1 MFIQKQPASLL
12 FGALAILLSAG
23 FLFSSCHEG
32 TPTGGGRGGD
42 SVCVPNPKDS
52 SALGKINH
60 RIPRSEITNFRRAF
74 SADSF
79 IRKNPN
85 LFITE
90 SEGFNKRQ
98 LLELLSNP
106 DCVGIRI
113 YYGITKGVTKNE
125 LKMIIVGTNSQG
137 KDLYLPGDSKA
148 AARITQTE
156 YGLEYGQCCVGSTFE

>member
-12 FGALAILLSAG
+12 FGALATLFFTGL
-23 FLFSSCHEG
+23 LFSSCHEG
-32 TPTGGGRGGD
+32 TSMGGGKGGD
-42 SVCVPNPKDS
+42 SVCVPNPKDT

-60 RIPRSEITNFRRAF
+60 RIPKSEIMNFRRAF
-74 SADSF
+74 NADSLN
-79 IRKNPN
+79 RKNPG

-113 YYGITKGVTKNE
+113 YYGIAKGEKRNE

-137 KDLYLPGDSKA
+137 KDLYLPGGSKA
-148 AARITQTE
+148 AARVTQTE
-156 YGLEYGQCCVGSTFE
+156 DGLEYGQCCVGSAVE